1 MSPYINRL
9 YLSRSLKGWVQYGG
23 TAKMGSVRRN
33 YFPIVGWTTFFLKN
47 AKKCVILKT
56 FDLTFMEC
64 DIYLYGLLLIL
75 IASGE
80 ACHIL
85 LLRNWQFV
93 FEKLK
98 KIRQTVT

>member
-1 MSPYINRL
+1 
-9 YLSRSLKGWVQYGG
+9 
-23 TAKMGSVRRN
+23 MGSVRRN

-47 AKKCVILKT
+47 AKKCVIFKA

-75 IASGE
+75 IASGKGS
-80 ACHIL
+80 HIL
-85 LLRNWQFV
+85 LLRNWQCL

-98 KIRQTVT
+98 KIR